1 MSRLSRVCALVAGA
15 VLLLPVAASGHPA
28 PSGQLVPNWLLK
40 PPDAPQAKHK
50 PGPSKPSRG
59 VDVIAHHN
67 PGGFNADVVEHD
79 GYAYLGS
86 WGTSSDD
93 DSLCPAQGVRVYD
106 LDRLSRPRIVSTFAD
121 GVSNPALEA
130 SWTEKIM
137 VRRVHTRS
145 FKGDLAAVSLQPCEA
160 GGIGGIA
167 LYDVTNPRH
176 PRELAIF
183 ENGIQGVHE
192 LWMQVRGKRVY
203 VYQAT
208 IFEEIFQFFGGQEP
222 GNPDFRVI
230 DVSDPRNPQQVGQWG
245 AWEELGILPTAANGS
260 FPFNFVHSMIGNE
273 KGDRVYLSYW
283 DIGTVILDM
292 SDPTDPEF
300 ISRTSF
306 RPDQEGNAHSA
317 WLADRERI
325 LIENQEDSDPTV
337 TPGIENGF
345 GYTRIFDISRESR
358 PKLLSEFRMPSQP
371 APPGPGD
378 FTVHDPKILPGSDT
392 LYMSHYAEGVVVL
405 DIDKP
410 SRPRQIAQ
418 FVPPPTADPFGFWFD
433 GTPAPH
439 VWGVWVEKDFVLA
452 SDINSGLWI
461 FRAKGR

>member
-1 MSRLSRVCALVAGA
+1 MSRLSRVCALAAGA
-15 VLLLPVAASGHPA
+15 LLMLPVAAAGHPA
-28 PSGQLVPNWLLK
+28 PSGQLVPQWLTK
-40 PPDAPQAKHK
+40 PPDPPQAKLQ
-50 PGPSKPSRG
+50 PGPGRPSRG
-59 VDVIAHHN
+59 VDVVAHHN
-67 PGGFNADVVEHD
+67 PGGFNADVVAHD
-79 GYAYLGS
+79 GFAYLGS

-106 LDRLSRPRIVSTFAD
+106 LHRPAQPRIVSTFAD

-137 VRRVHTRS
+137 VRRVHTRD

-167 LYDVTNPRH
+167 LYDVTNPHH

-183 ENGIQGVHE
+183 ENGIVGVHE
-192 LWMQVRGKRVY
+192 LWMQVRGQRVY

-208 IFEEIFQFFGGQEP
+208 IFEEIFQFFGGQQP

-245 AWEELGILPTAANGS
+245 AWEELDILPTAANGS
-260 FPFNFVHSMIGNE
+260 FPFNFVHSMIGNQ

-292 SDPTDPEF
+292 TDPTDPRF
-300 ISRTSF
+300 IGRTSF
-306 RPDQEGNAHSA
+306 RPDQEGNAHSS
-317 WLADRERI
+317 WLAHGERI
-325 LIENQEDSDPTV
+325 LIENQEDSDPSV

-345 GYTRIFDISRESR
+345 GYTRIFDISDESQPR
-358 PKLLSEFRMPSQP
+358 MLSEFRMPSQP

-378 FTVHDPKILPGSDT
+378 FTVHDPKVRGST

-405 DIDKP
+405 DIHDP
-410 SRPRQIAQ
+410 SQPRQIAQ
-418 FVPPPTADPFGFWFD
+418 FVPPPTGDPFGFWFD
-433 GTPAPH
+433 GVPAPH
-439 VWGVWVEKDFVLA
+439 VWGVWVEKDYVLA
-452 SDINSGLWI
+452 SDINSGLWV
-461 FRAKGR
+461 FRTRGR

>member
-1 MSRLSRVCALVAGA
+1 MKRLSRVGALVAGA
-15 VLLLPVAASGHPA
+15 LLLLPVAASGHPA
-28 PSGQLVPNWLLK
+28 PGGQLVPNWLTK
-40 PPDAPQAKHK
+40 PPDRLQAKHT
-50 PGPSKPSRG
+50 PGPAKPSRG
-59 VDVIAHHN
+59 VELIAHHN

-121 GVSNPALEA
+121 GVSNPMLEA
-130 SWTEKIM
+130 SWTEKIQ

-160 GGIGGIA
+160 GGVGGIA

-176 PRELAIF
+176 PRELAVF

-208 IFEEIFQFFGGQEP
+208 IFEEIFQFFGGLEP
-222 GNPDFRVI
+222 GQPRLPRDRC
-230 DVSDPRNPQQVGQWG
+230 SDPRNPEQVGQWG
-245 AWEELGILPTAANGS
+245 AWEELDIVPTAANGS

-273 KGDRVYLSYW
+273 DGDRVYLSYW

-292 SDPTDPEF
+292 SDPTDAR
-300 ISRTSF
+300 SWGGRASDRTRRATRTPRGWPIGS
-306 RPDQEGNAHSA
+306 G
-317 WLADRERI
+317 I
-325 LIENQEDSDPTV
+325 LIENPGGLGSDDDA
-337 TPGIENGF
+337 GH
-345 GYTRIFDISRESR
+345 RER
-358 PKLLSEFRMPSQP
+358 LRLYADLRHPQGVPAQALTEFRMPSQP

-378 FTVHDPKILPGSDT
+378 FTVHDPKVRGDT

-405 DIDKP
+405 DIERP

-418 FVPPPTADPFGFWFD
+418 FVPPPAGDPFGFWFD
-433 GTPAPH
+433 GVPAPH
-439 VWGVWVEKDFVLA
+439 VWGVWVEKDHVLA

-461 FRAKGR
+461 FRTRGR